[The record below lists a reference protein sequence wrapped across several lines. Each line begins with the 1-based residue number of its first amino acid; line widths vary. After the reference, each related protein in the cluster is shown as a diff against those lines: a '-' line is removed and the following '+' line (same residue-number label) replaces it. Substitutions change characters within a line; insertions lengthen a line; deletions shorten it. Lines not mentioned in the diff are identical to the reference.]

1 MSNKNFGFG
10 TQIRKSPYFDSTV
23 KWGATGFSV
32 YNHMY
37 IPRDFG
43 SPEQNFW
50 NLIEKSILC
59 DVAVERQVE
68 ITGSDAYKFIQLLT
82 PRDLSK
88 LSVGQCKYVL
98 IVNNDGG
105 ILNDPVLLRLAENH
119 FWLSLADS
127 DVLLWAQ
134 GVAVNSGLDVKI
146 SEPDV
151 SPLQLQGP
159 TSQEIMVKLFGEDI
173 RDLKYYWLREY
184 QLDGIPLI
192 VSRTGWSSEL
202 GYEIYLRD
210 GSKGN
215 ELYEKIMAAGKE
227 HGIQPGHTSSIRRIE
242 GGMLS
247 YHADADIHT
256 NPFELG
262 LDRLVNLDSEIN
274 FIGKK
279 ALKKIKEKGISRK
292 QVGLVIDCAP
302 LSGPN
307 TTFWPIKK
315 DRKQIGKVTSAVYSP
330 RLKKNIALAMVS
342 VEQSEIDF
350 IGKEALKKIKQ
361 EGIKRKQVG
370 LIIDCDPLSGP
381 NTTFWPIEK
390 DGKKIGKVTSAVYS
404 PRLKKNIALAMIEIN
419 YSELG
424 NRLDVQI
431 HEGKYSAT
439 IVEKPFYD
447 PKKNIVK
454 S

>member
-1 MSNKNFGFG
+1 MTNKNFGFG

-68 ITGSDAYKFIQLLT
+68 ITGPDAFKFTQLLT

-88 LSVGQCKYVL
+88 LAIGQCKYVL
-98 IVNNDGG
+98 ITNNEGG
-105 ILNDPVLLRLAENH
+105 ILNDPVLLRIAENH

-134 GVAVNSGLDVKI
+134 GVAVNSGLDVQIK
-146 SEPDV
+146 EPDV

-159 TSQEIMVKLFGEDI
+159 TSGKIMIKLFGDDI
-173 RDLKYYWLREY
+173 KDLKYYWLREY
-184 QLDGIPLI
+184 DLDGIPLI
-192 VSRTGWSSEL
+192 ISRTGWSSEL

-210 GSKGN
+210 GTKGN
-215 ELYEKIMAAGKE
+215 ELYEKIMEAGKE
-227 HGIQPGHTSSIRRIE
+227 HGLQPGHTSSIRRIE

-247 YHADADIHT
+247 YHADADINT

-262 LDRLVNLDSEIN
+262 FDRLINLDTDNN
-274 FIGKK
+274 FIGKE
-279 ALKKIKEKGISRK
+279 ALKKIKDNGITRK
-292 QVGLVIDCAP
+292 QVGIEIDCKP
-302 LSGPN
+302 LGGPN
-307 TTFWPIKK
+307 TTFWELKK
-315 DRKQIGKVTSAVYSP
+315 DNINIGKVTSAVYSP

-342 VEQSEIDF
+342 VEQSEIGNEF
-350 IGKEALKKIKQ
+350 Q
-361 EGIKRKQVG
+361 VTTNEGLFNCIV
-370 LIIDCDPLSGP
+370 
-381 NTTFWPIEK
+381 
-390 DGKKIGKVTSAVYS
+390 
-404 PRLKKNIALAMIEIN
+404 
-419 YSELG
+419 
-424 NRLDVQI
+424 
-431 HEGKYSAT
+431 
-439 IVEKPFYD
+439 VEKPFYD
-447 PKKNIVK
+447 PKKKIA
-454 S
+454 SS

>member
-50 NLIEKSILC
+50 NLIEKAILC

-68 ITGSDAYKFIQLLT
+68 ITGPDAYQFTQLLT

-98 IVNNDGG
+98 ITNNDGG

-127 DVLLWAQ
+127 DILLWAQ
-134 GVAVNSGLDVKI
+134 GVAINSGLNVKI

-159 TSQEIMVKLFGEDI
+159 TSGEIMVKLFGEGI
-173 RDLKYYWLREY
+173 KELKYYWLREY
-184 QLDGIPLI
+184 DLDGIPLI

-210 GSKGN
+210 GSRGN
-215 ELYEKIMAAGKE
+215 ELYEKIMEAGKE
-227 HGIQPGHTSSIRRIE
+227 NGLQPGHTSTIRRIE

-262 LDRLVNLDSEIN
+262 FDRLVNLDMEAN
-274 FIGKK
+274 FIGKE
-279 ALKKIKEKGISRK
+279 ALKKIKQDGIKRK
-292 QVGLVIDCAP
+292 QVGLELDCE
-302 LSGPN
+302 LLQGPN

-315 DRKQIGKVTSAVYSP
+315 DNTQIGKISSAVYSP
-330 RLKKNIALAMVS
+330 RLKKNIALGMV
-342 VEQSEIDF
+342 D
-350 IGKEALKKIKQ
+350 
-361 EGIKRKQVG
+361 
-370 LIIDCDPLSGP
+370 
-381 NTTFWPIEK
+381 
-390 DGKKIGKVTSAVYS
+390 
-404 PRLKKNIALAMIEIN
+404 IN
-419 YSELG
+419 YSKIG
-424 NRLDVQI
+424 NKFEVTAED
-431 HEGKYSAT
+431 KKFNCT

-447 PKKNIVK
+447 PKKKIA
-454 S
+454 SS

>member
-1 MSNKNFGFG
+1 MTNKNFGFG

-43 SPEQNFW
+43 SPERNFW
-50 NLIEKSILC
+50 NLIQTAILC

-68 ITGSDAYKFIQLLT
+68 ITGPDAYKFIQLLT
-82 PRDLSK
+82 PRDLSQ
-88 LSVGQCKYVL
+88 LAIGQCKYVL
-98 IVNNDGG
+98 ITNNEGG

-134 GVAVNSGLDVKI
+134 GVAVNSGLNVQIK
-146 SEPDV
+146 EPDV

-159 TSQEIMVKLFGEDI
+159 NSGEIMVKLFGEDI
-173 RDLKYYWLREY
+173 RELKYYWLREY
-184 QLDGIPLI
+184 DLNGIPLI

-215 ELYEKIMAAGKE
+215 ELYEKIMEAGKKY
-227 HGIQPGHTSSIRRIE
+227 GLQPGHTSSIRRIE

-247 YHADADIHT
+247 YHADADINT

-262 LDRLVNLDSEIN
+262 LDRLVSLDTDIN
-274 FIGKK
+274 FVGK
-279 ALKKIKEKGISRK
+279 
-292 QVGLVIDCAP
+292 D
-302 LSGPN
+302 
-307 TTFWPIKK
+307 
-315 DRKQIGKVTSAVYSP
+315 
-330 RLKKNIALAMVS
+330 
-342 VEQSEIDF
+342 
-350 IGKEALKKIKQ
+350 ALKKIKQ
-361 EGIKRKQVG
+361 DGIKRKQVG
-370 LIIDCDPLSGP
+370 IEIDCEPLKGP
-381 NTTFWPIEK
+381 NTTFWELKK
-390 DGKKIGKVTSAVYS
+390 DNKKIGKVTSAVYS
-404 PRLKKNIALAMIEIN
+404 PRLKKNIALAMVEIKQK
-419 YSELG
+419 EIG
-424 NRLDVQI
+424 NKFEVMSN
-431 HEGKYSAT
+431 EGKFNCT
-439 IVEKPFYD
+439 VVEKPFYD
-447 PKKNIVK
+447 PKKKITK

>member
-1 MSNKNFGFG
+1 MANKNFGFG

-68 ITGSDAYKFIQLLT
+68 ITGPDAFKFTQLLT
-82 PRDLSK
+82 PRNLSK
-88 LSVGQCKYVL
+88 LAVGQCKYVL
-98 IVNNDGG
+98 ITNNEGG
-105 ILNDPVLLRLAENH
+105 ILNDPVLLRLGENH

-127 DVLLWAQ
+127 DILLWAQ
-134 GVAVNSGLDVKI
+134 GVAVNSGLNVQIK
-146 SEPDV
+146 EPDV

-159 TSQEIMVKLFGEDI
+159 TSGEIMIKLFGEGI
-173 RDLKYYWLREY
+173 KDLKYYWLREY
-184 QLDGIPLI
+184 NLDGIPLI

-210 GSKGN
+210 ETKGN
-215 ELYEKIMAAGKE
+215 ELYEKIMEAGKE
-227 HGIQPGHTSSIRRIE
+227 HGLQPGHTSSIRRIE

-247 YHADADIHT
+247 YHADADINT

-262 LDRLVNLDSEIN
+262 FDRLVNLDSDIN
-274 FIGKK
+274 FIGKE
-279 ALKKIKEKGISRK
+279 ALKKIKHNGITRK
-292 QVGLVIDCAP
+292 QVGIKIDCEP

-307 TTFWPIKK
+307 TTFWELKK
-315 DRKQIGKVTSAVYSP
+315 DNVNIGKVTSAVYSP
-330 RLKKNIALAMVS
+330 RLKKNIALAMVL
-342 VEQSEIDF
+342 VEQSEIGNEF
-350 IGKEALKKIKQ
+350 Q
-361 EGIKRKQVG
+361 VTTNEG
-370 LIIDCDPLSGP
+370 
-381 NTTFWPIEK
+381 TFNCI
-390 DGKKIGKVTSAVYS
+390 V
-404 PRLKKNIALAMIEIN
+404 
-419 YSELG
+419 
-424 NRLDVQI
+424 
-431 HEGKYSAT
+431 
-439 IVEKPFYD
+439 VEKPFYD
-447 PKKNIVK
+447 PKKKIAT

>member
-10 TQIRKSPYFDSTV
+10 TQIRKSPYFDATV

-68 ITGSDAYKFIQLLT
+68 ITGPDAYKFTQLLT

-159 TSQEIMVKLFGEDI
+159 TSQEIMVKLFGESI
-173 RDLKYYWLREY
+173 NELKYYWLREY
-184 QLDGIPLI
+184 KLDEIPLI

-210 GSKGN
+210 GSRGN
-215 ELYEKIMAAGKE
+215 ELYEKIMEAGKE
-227 HGIQPGHTSSIRRIE
+227 HGLQPGHTSSIRRIE

-247 YHADADIHT
+247 YHADADINT

-262 LDRLVNLDSEIN
+262 FDRLVNLDTDIN
-274 FIGKK
+274 FIGKE
-279 ALKKIKEKGISRK
+279 ALKKIKHEGVKRK
-292 QVGLVIDCAP
+292 QVGLIMDCDP

-315 DRKQIGKVTSAVYSP
+315 DG
-330 RLKKNIALAMVS
+330 NI
-342 VEQSEIDF
+342 
-350 IGKEALKKIKQ
+350 
-361 EGIKRKQVG
+361 
-370 LIIDCDPLSGP
+370 
-381 NTTFWPIEK
+381 
-390 DGKKIGKVTSAVYS
+390 IGKVTSAVYS
-404 PRLKKNIALAMIEIN
+404 PRLKKNIALAMIEVN
-419 YSELG
+419 HSELG
-424 NRLDVQI
+424 NQLDIETQ
-431 HEGKYSAT
+431 EGKYSAT

-447 PKKNIVK
+447 PKKKIA
-454 S
+454 SS

>member
-50 NLIEKSILC
+50 NLIEKAILC

-68 ITGSDAYKFIQLLT
+68 ITGPDAYKFIQLLT

-127 DVLLWAQ
+127 DILLWAQ
-134 GVAVNSGLDVKI
+134 GVAVNSGLNVKI
-146 SEPDV
+146 TEPDV

-159 TSQEIMVKLFGEDI
+159 TSQEIMVKLFGDNI

-184 QLDGIPLI
+184 DLDGIPLI

-247 YHADADIHT
+247 YHADADIKT

-274 FIGKK
+274 FIGKN
-279 ALKKIKEKGISRK
+279 ALKKIKESGISRK
-292 QVGLVIDCAP
+292 QVGLVIECEP

-315 DRKQIGKVTSAVYSP
+315 NGKQIGKVTSAVYSP
-330 RLKKNIALAMVS
+330 RLKKNIALAMIDINF
-342 VEQSEIDF
+342 SE
-350 IGKEALKKIKQ
+350 
-361 EGIKRKQVG
+361 VG
-370 LIIDCDPLSGP
+370 ANLEV
-381 NTTFWPIEK
+381 NT
-390 DGKKIGKVTSAVYS
+390 
-404 PRLKKNIALAMIEIN
+404 
-419 YSELG
+419 
-424 NRLDVQI
+424 
-431 HEGKYSAT
+431 HEGSYNST

-447 PKKNIVK
+447 PKKKIA
-454 S
+454 SS